1 MAILTDLHHKYEA
14 QHIKSS
20 DALKDFVIGLADGL
34 TVPFALVS
42 GLSGVVD
49 FTSVILL
56 AGMAEIA
63 AGTIAMGL
71 GGYLAAKTA
80 REHYDAEFLRET
92 REIVE
97 LPEIEAKEVADIFK
111 EFGVLKEHIPAII
124 EAFKNN
130 PDKWR
135 DFMMK
140 FELGLEKPNKNREI
154 QSPLIIGS
162 AYALGGLV
170 PLSPY
175 FFISD
180 VSTALS
186 FSIAVTIGSLLGF
199 GAFKGAFTG
208 VSKIK
213 SALHTCLIG
222 GMAAL
227 AAYSIAHLIA

>member
-1 MAILTDLHHKYEA
+1 MAILTDLHHEYES

-20 DALKDFVIGLADGL
+20 EAMKDFVIGLADGL

-49 FTSVILL
+49 ISNVILL

-80 REHYDAEFLRET
+80 REHYEAEFLRET

-111 EFGVLKEHIPAII
+111 EFGVLNEHMPAII
-124 EAFKNN
+124 QAFKSN

-140 FELGLEKPNKNREI
+140 FELGLDKPNKNREI
-154 QSPLIIGS
+154 QSPLIIGA
-162 AYALGGLV
+162 AYAIGGLV

-180 VSTALS
+180 ISTALLY
-186 FSIAVTIGSLLGF
+186 SIVITITSLLGF

-208 VSKIK
+208 VSKTK
-213 SALHTCLIG
+213 SALHTCFVGSI
-222 GMAAL
+222 AAL
-227 AAYSIAHLIA
+227 AAYSIASLFA